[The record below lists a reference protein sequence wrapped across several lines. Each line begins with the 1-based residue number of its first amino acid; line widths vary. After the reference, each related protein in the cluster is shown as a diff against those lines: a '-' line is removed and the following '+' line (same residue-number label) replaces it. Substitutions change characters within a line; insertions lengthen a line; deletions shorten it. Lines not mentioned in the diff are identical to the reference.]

1 VKGETRG
8 ARFPLAPSDGERG
21 VVKDFVLSP
30 DKSLLPAYR
39 ISPFQTAD
47 IARNRALPFSATID
61 EYFQQRF
68 SGRHFIYCESGRYA
82 IHLALATLKLG
93 PQDVVTILTTTG
105 NFYISGCVTREIEKF
120 CRWSR
125 EIEPQTKALLVNH
138 EFGFPYEELRALRR
152 FNVPIIEDA
161 AHAFASNNR
170 EQSAGQVGDFV
181 VYSFPKF
188 FPIQTGGLLVF
199 NEDSPARE
207 VPGNQYVQKVLSA
220 HIDNLSDAAKK
231 RRENYHALTTRFQ
244 QLGCTPR
251 FQLTE
256 NSVPGVFMFQ
266 TPAGVDLPALKT
278 FVQEHGIESSVFYG
292 EQAFFVPVHERLAPA
307 DLDYFAQVVSGF
319 LTDRQ

>member
-1 VKGETRG
+1 M
-8 ARFPLAPSDGERG
+8 L
-21 VVKDFVLSP
+21 VKDFVLSP

-39 ISPFQTAD
+39 ISPFKTSD
-47 IARNRALPFSATID
+47 IARNRALPFSASID
-61 EYFQQRF
+61 EYFRQRF
-68 SGRHFIYCESGRYA
+68 TSRRFLYCESARQA
-82 IHLALATLKLG
+82 IHLALGALG
-93 PQDVVTILTTTG
+93 LGRQDVVTILTTTG

-120 CRWSR
+120 CHWSR

-138 EFGFPYEELRALRR
+138 EFGFAYEELRALRR

-199 NEDSPARE
+199 HEHYTIDEPLAPSAK
-207 VPGNQYVQKVLSA
+207 QYVQKVLSV
-220 HIDNLSDAAKK
+220 HIDNVADAAKK
-231 RRENYHALTTRFQ
+231 RRQNYHALTTRFQ
-244 QLGCTPR
+244 QLGFTAR
-251 FQLTE
+251 FDLSE
-256 NSVPGVFMFQ
+256 SSVPGVFMFQ

-292 EQAFFVPVHERLAPA
+292 EQAFFVPAHERLAPA
-307 DLDYFAQVVSGF
+307 DLEYFVQVVSAF
-319 LTDRQ
+319 LTEAG